1 MGKQWKQSQILS
13 SWAPKSL
20 QVVTTAMKTIA
31 SLEKPK
37 TRQRIKKQR
46 HHFASK
52 GLYSRSYG
60 FSSSHVWMLEL
71 DHQEGWAPK
80 NWCFWT
86 VVLEKT
92 LRVHWAAKRPN
103 QSILK
108 EINLKYSLEGLMLK
122 LMLPYLGHL
131 MWRADLLEK
140 TLMLG
145 KIEGEGDED

>member
-71 DHQEGWAPK
+71 DHQEG
-80 NWCFWT
+80 
-86 VVLEKT
+86 
-92 LRVHWAAKRPN
+92 
-103 QSILK
+103 
-108 EINLKYSLEGLMLK
+108 
-122 LMLPYLGHL
+122 
-131 MWRADLLEK
+131 
-140 TLMLG
+140 
-145 KIEGEGDED
+145 